1 MLATVVYY
9 IWKERNASLN
19 GDAPY
24 TSSMIYRDI
33 VSWIVSKVNH
43 IRNMASSI
51 TNRRLHIAW
60 GFLMIF
66 FILFDLF
73 IGSLGFDD
81 IFF

>member
-19 GDAPY
+19 SDAPY

-60 GFLMIF
+60 GFSNYIF
-66 FILFDLF
+66 NFVY
-73 IGSLGFDD
+73 
-81 IFF
+81 